1 MAMKNSGAG
10 SPGSVVLWDEGY
22 HGHDVISTRTFGFWL
37 YMLSDAMIFATLFAA
52 YAVLASHT
60 AGGPTAQNIVH
71 PWYAFGETVLVFSSV
86 LAFGFSMTALK
97 AASRPG
103 VIGWMLLALVL
114 GAGFLGLEIH
124 EFVGLAMRGIVPAR
138 SAFLS
143 SYWALVL
150 THGLHMAL
158 GLIWMLVMMYQVMR
172 YGFSTDVVARLLSLK
187 YFWLF
192 QAVMWVCVFT
202 VIYLHGAI

>member
-1 MAMKNSGAG
+1 MSTQNTRTQSSAG
-10 SPGSVVLWDEGY
+10 VALWDEGH

-60 AGGPTAQNIVH
+60 AGGPAAQDIVH

-86 LAFGFSMTALK
+86 LAFGFSVTALK
-97 AASRPG
+97 AASRGG
-103 VIGWMLLALVL
+103 VIGWMAVALLL
-114 GAGFLGLEIH
+114 GAGFLGMEIH
-124 EFVGLAMRGIVPAR
+124 EFAGLAMQGIVPAR

-143 SYWALVL
+143 SYWVLVL
-150 THGLHMAL
+150 THGLHMAF
-158 GLIWMLVMMYQVMR
+158 GLIWMLVMMYQVAR

-187 YFWLF
+187 YFWFF